1 MVLLENDQFL
11 SEMTKMYQ
19 RNREKGSVWTTM
31 KSSLCLNRPQR
42 RKRATE
48 KDDDEEG
55 EEEEDKK
62 GDDDEGNDNPARCCL
77 VRCTDGKRKISTRV
91 YANKAEKFAAAFT
104 LVQKAS
110 MDGLKEK
117 EKKKK
122 TKKKKTTN
130 IKTTTPEE
138 KKDAMDASAPEKKKK
153 RKKKTKKS
161 GRGGGDA
168 K

>member
-11 SEMTKMYQ
+11 SEMTKMYE

-31 KSSLCLNRPQR
+31 KSSPCLNRPQR
-42 RKRATE
+42 RKRTAAVDQKPKE
-48 KDDDEEG
+48 DDD
-55 EEEEDKK
+55 KV
-62 GDDDEGNDNPARCCL
+62 DEGNTRCCL

-91 YANKAEKFAAAFT
+91 YATKAEKFAAAFT

-130 IKTTTPEE
+130 TKTTPEE

-153 RKKKTKKS
+153 RKKKKKS
-161 GRGGGDA
+161 GGGGGDA

>member
-11 SEMTKMYQ
+11 SEMTKMYE

-31 KSSLCLNRPQR
+31 KSSLCLNRPTRRR
-42 RKRATE
+42 RKRTTTTE
-48 KDDDEEG
+48 KDDDF
-55 EEEEDKK
+55 
-62 GDDDEGNDNPARCCL
+62 DDDEGKKNNNTAGTRCCL

-122 TKKKKTTN
+122 TKKKKTT
-130 IKTTTPEE
+130 TPEE

-153 RKKKTKKS
+153 TKKKKS
-161 GRGGGDA
+161 GGGGGGDA

>member
-11 SEMTKMYQ
+11 SEMTKMYE

-31 KSSLCLNRPQR
+31 KSSLCLNRPTRR
-42 RKRATE
+42 RKRATTTE
-48 KDDDEEG
+48 KDDF
-55 EEEEDKK
+55 
-62 GDDDEGNDNPARCCL
+62 DDDEGKKNNNTAGTRCCL

-91 YANKAEKFAAAFT
+91 YATKAEKFAAAFT

-122 TKKKKTTN
+122 TKKKKTT
-130 IKTTTPEE
+130 TTEE

-153 RKKKTKKS
+153 TKKKKKKKS
-161 GRGGGDA
+161 GGGDA

>member
-11 SEMTKMYQ
+11 SEMTKMYE

-48 KDDDEEG
+48 KDDDEEE

-130 IKTTTPEE
+130 TKTTPEE

-153 RKKKTKKS
+153 RKKKKKKS
-161 GRGGGDA
+161 GGGGGDA

>member
-11 SEMTKMYQ
+11 SEMTKMYE

-31 KSSLCLNRPQR
+31 KSSLCLNRPTRR
-42 RKRATE
+42 RKRATTTE
-48 KDDDEEG
+48 KDDFD
-55 EEEEDKK
+55 
-62 GDDDEGNDNPARCCL
+62 DDDEGKKNNTAGTRCCL

-104 LVQKAS
+104 LVQKPS

-122 TKKKKTTN
+122 TKKKKTT
-130 IKTTTPEE
+130 TTTEE

-153 RKKKTKKS
+153 TKKKKKKKS
-161 GRGGGDA
+161 GGGDA

>member
-11 SEMTKMYQ
+11 SEMTKMYE

-48 KDDDEEG
+48 KYEEK

-62 GDDDEGNDNPARCCL
+62 GDDDEGNDDNPARCCL

-91 YANKAEKFAAAFT
+91 YATKAEKFAAAFT

-122 TKKKKTTN
+122 TKKKKTT
-130 IKTTTPEE
+130 TTTEE

-153 RKKKTKKS
+153 TKKKKKKKKS
-161 GRGGGDA
+161 GGGDA

>member
-11 SEMTKMYQ
+11 SEMTKMYE

-31 KSSLCLNRPQR
+31 KSSLCLNRPTRR
-42 RKRATE
+42 RKRATTTE
-48 KDDDEEG
+48 KDDDF
-55 EEEEDKK
+55 D
-62 GDDDEGNDNPARCCL
+62 DDDEGKNNTGGTRCCL

-122 TKKKKTTN
+122 TKKKKTT
-130 IKTTTPEE
+130 TTEE

-153 RKKKTKKS
+153 TKKKKKS
-161 GRGGGDA
+161 GGGGGGDA

>member
-11 SEMTKMYQ
+11 SEMTKMYE

-42 RKRATE
+42 RKRATTAV
-48 KDDDEEG
+48 DDLD
-55 EEEEDKK
+55 EDKK
-62 GDDDEGNDNPARCCL
+62 GDDEGNNARCCL

-122 TKKKKTTN
+122 TKKKKTT
-130 IKTTTPEE
+130 TPEE

-153 RKKKTKKS
+153 TKKKKKKS
-161 GRGGGDA
+161 GGGGGGDA

>member
-11 SEMTKMYQ
+11 SEMTKMYE

-48 KDDDEEG
+48 KDD

-91 YANKAEKFAAAFT
+91 YATKAEKFAAAFT

-122 TKKKKTTN
+122 TKKKKTT
-130 IKTTTPEE
+130 TTTEE

-153 RKKKTKKS
+153 TKKKKKKKKS
-161 GRGGGDA
+161 SGGDA

>member
-11 SEMTKMYQ
+11 SEMTKMYE

-31 KSSLCLNRPQR
+31 KSSLCLNRPTRR
-42 RKRATE
+42 RKRTTTTE
-48 KDDDEEG
+48 KDDF
-55 EEEEDKK
+55 
-62 GDDDEGNDNPARCCL
+62 DDDEGKNNTGGTRCCL

-91 YANKAEKFAAAFT
+91 YATKAEKFAAAFT

-122 TKKKKTTN
+122 TKKKKTT
-130 IKTTTPEE
+130 TTTEE
-138 KKDAMDASAPEKKKK
+138 KKDAMDASATEK
-153 RKKKTKKS
+153 KKKTKKKKKKKS
-161 GRGGGDA
+161 GGGDA

>member
-11 SEMTKMYQ
+11 SEMTKMYE

-31 KSSLCLNRPQR
+31 KSSLCLNRPTRRR
-42 RKRATE
+42 RKRTTTTE
-48 KDDDEEG
+48 KDDDF
-55 EEEEDKK
+55 
-62 GDDDEGNDNPARCCL
+62 DDDEGKKNNNTAGTRCCL

-91 YANKAEKFAAAFT
+91 YATKAEKFAAAFT

-122 TKKKKTTN
+122 TKKN
-130 IKTTTPEE
+130 KTTTPKE
-138 KKDAMDASAPEKKKK
+138 KKDVMDACAPEKKKK
-153 RKKKTKKS
+153 TKKKKKKS
-161 GRGGGDA
+161 GGGGDS

>member
-11 SEMTKMYQ
+11 SEMTKMYE

-31 KSSLCLNRPQR
+31 KSSLCLNRPTRRR
-42 RKRATE
+42 RKRTTTTE
-48 KDDDEEG
+48 KDDF
-55 EEEEDKK
+55 
-62 GDDDEGNDNPARCCL
+62 DDDEGKNNTGGGTRCCL

-91 YANKAEKFAAAFT
+91 YATKAEKFAAAFT

-122 TKKKKTTN
+122 TKKKKTT
-130 IKTTTPEE
+130 TTTEE

-153 RKKKTKKS
+153 TKKKKKKS
-161 GRGGGDA
+161 GGGGGGDA

>member
-11 SEMTKMYQ
+11 SEMTKMYE

-31 KSSLCLNRPQR
+31 KSSLCLNRPTRRR
-42 RKRATE
+42 RKRTTLTTE
-48 KDDDEEG
+48 KDDDF
-55 EEEEDKK
+55 
-62 GDDDEGNDNPARCCL
+62 DDDEGKKNNNTAGTRCCL

-91 YANKAEKFAAAFT
+91 YATKAEKFAAAFT

-122 TKKKKTTN
+122 TKKKKTT
-130 IKTTTPEE
+130 TTTEE

-153 RKKKTKKS
+153 TKKKKKKKKKS
-161 GRGGGDA
+161 GGGDA

>member
-11 SEMTKMYQ
+11 SEMTKMYE

-31 KSSLCLNRPQR
+31 KSSLCLNRPTRR
-42 RKRATE
+42 RKRTT
-48 KDDDEEG
+48 KDDF
-55 EEEEDKK
+55 
-62 GDDDEGNDNPARCCL
+62 DDDEGKNNTEGTRCCL

-91 YANKAEKFAAAFT
+91 YATKAEKFAAAFT

-122 TKKKKTTN
+122 TKKKKTT
-130 IKTTTPEE
+130 TTTEE

-153 RKKKTKKS
+153 TKKKKKKKKS
-161 GRGGGDA
+161 GGGDA